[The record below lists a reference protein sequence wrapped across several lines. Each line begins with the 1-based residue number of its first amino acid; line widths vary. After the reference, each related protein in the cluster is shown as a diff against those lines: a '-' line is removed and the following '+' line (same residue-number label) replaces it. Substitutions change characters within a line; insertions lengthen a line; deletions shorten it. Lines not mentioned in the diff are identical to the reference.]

1 MMARVAAW
9 GTGLLAT
16 LAVPAVL
23 VLLAR
28 LHGAEALLSLPPAEM
43 AVLVMGLFM
52 PPALLLLTVAG
63 LVQRVELVALRNA
76 VLRQATSFDGKSLAT
91 EALIE
96 ECRNQTAL
104 LQEQV
109 RLAISAL
116 AVGQRQVETVQHAA
130 AETRMQRLVA
140 EWDMVTVELTA
151 TLTAMWRLVHGWRA
165 PGAEGGAELPLPPA
179 GELPLLILRLLP
191 ASAQEAAR
199 FEVDERFVR
208 QAARYRATFKAFLD
222 RAPETG
228 PLSRATFRDMIYG
241 RVDARLAL
249 LPRPNHA
256 RVIDPHTLAAE

>member
-1 MMARVAAW
+1 MMARLAAW
-9 GTGLLAT
+9 GVGLLAT

-28 LHGAEALLSLPPAEM
+28 VHGAEALLALPPVEM
-43 AVLVMGLFM
+43 AVLVMGLFL
-52 PPALLLLTVAG
+52 PPTLLLLTVAG
-63 LVQRVELVALRNA
+63 LAQRVELVELRNA
-76 VLRQATSFDGKSLAT
+76 LLRQSTSFDTRSLAT
-91 EALIE
+91 QSLID
-96 ECRNQTAL
+96 ECRSQTAL

-109 RLAISAL
+109 RLAISGL

-130 AETRMQRLVA
+130 IETRMQRLVA
-140 EWDMVTVELTA
+140 EWDMVTMELSA
-151 TLTAMWRLVHGWRA
+151 TLAAMWRLVYGWRV
-165 PGAEGGAELPLPPA
+165 PGTEAAELPLPPA
-179 GELPLLILRLLP
+179 NELPLRILRLLP
-191 ASAQEAAR
+191 ATAQESAQ

-228 PLSRATFRDMIYG
+228 PLNRTTFRDMIYG
-241 RVDARLAL
+241 RVDTRLAL

>member
-28 LHGAEALLSLPPAEM
+28 LHGAEALLALPPAEM
-43 AVLVMGLFM
+43 AVLVMGLFL

-76 VLRQATSFDGKSLAT
+76 VLRHATSFDSKSLAAET
-91 EALIE
+91 LIE

-116 AVGQRQVETVQHAA
+116 AIGQRQVETVQHAA

-140 EWDMVTVELTA
+140 EWDMVTVELSV

-165 PGAEGGAELPLPPA
+165 PAPRAARSCRCRPRASCRSASSACCPPRRTRWRGSRWTSASSANPPA
-179 GELPLLILRLLP
+179 TAPPSRRFWTGRPKP
-191 ASAQEAAR
+191 ARSAAR
-199 FEVDERFVR
+199 PSG
-208 QAARYRATFKAFLD
+208 T
-222 RAPETG
+222 
-228 PLSRATFRDMIYG
+228 
-241 RVDARLAL
+241 
-249 LPRPNHA
+249 
-256 RVIDPHTLAAE
+256 

>member
-9 GTGLLAT
+9 GVGLLAT
-16 LAVPAVL
+16 LAVPGAL

-28 LHGAEALLSLPPAEM
+28 LHGAEALLGLPPAEM
-43 AVLVMGLFM
+43 AVLVLGLFL
-52 PPALLLLTVAG
+52 PPALLLLVIAG
-63 LVQRVELVALRNA
+63 LTQRVELVALSNA
-76 VLRQATSFDGKSLAT
+76 LLRQSTSFDSKTLAP

-96 ECRNQTAL
+96 ECRSQTAL

-109 RLAISAL
+109 RLAISGL

-140 EWDMVTVELTA
+140 EWDMVTVELSA
-151 TLTAMWRLVHGWRA
+151 TLAAMWRLVYGWRV
-165 PGAEGGAELPLPPA
+165 PGTEAVELPLPPA
-179 GELPLLILRLLP
+179 NELPLRILRLLP
-191 ASAQEAAR
+191 ASTQEATQ

-208 QAARYRATFKAFLD
+208 QAARYRATFRAFLD
-222 RAPETG
+222 RTPDAG

-241 RVDARLAL
+241 RVDTRLAL

-256 RVIDPHTLAAE
+256 RVIDPNTLAAE

>member
-9 GTGLLAT
+9 GVGLLAT
-16 LAVPAVL
+16 LAVPATL

-28 LHGAEALLSLPPAEM
+28 LHGTEALLALPPAEM
-43 AVLVMGLFM
+43 AVLFMGLFL

-63 LVQRVELVALRNA
+63 LTQRVELVALRNA
-76 VLRQATSFDGKSLAT
+76 LLRQSTSFDSKSLVT

-96 ECRNQTAL
+96 ECRSQTAL

-109 RLAISAL
+109 RLAISGL

-130 AETRMQRLVA
+130 AETRMQRMVA
-140 EWDMVTVELTA
+140 EWDMVTVELSA
-151 TLTAMWRLVHGWRA
+151 TLAAMWRLVYGWRV
-165 PGAEGGAELPLPPA
+165 PGTEATELPLPPTN
-179 GELPLLILRLLP
+179 ELPLRILRLLP
-191 ASAQEAAR
+191 ASAQESVQ

-208 QAARYRATFKAFLD
+208 QAARYRATFRAFLD

-228 PLSRATFRDMIYG
+228 PLSRATFKDMIYG
-241 RVDARLAL
+241 RVDTRLAL

-256 RVIDPHTLAAE
+256 RVIDPNTLAAE

>member
-28 LHGAEALLSLPPAEM
+28 LHGAEALLALPPAEM

-76 VLRQATSFDGKSLAT
+76 VLRHATSFDSKSLAT

-140 EWDMVTVELTA
+140 EWDMVTVELSA

-165 PGAEGGAELPLPPA
+165 PGVDGAELPLPPA
-179 GELPLLILRLLP
+179 GELPLRLLRLLP
-191 ASAQEAAR
+191 ASAHDAAG

>member
-1 MMARVAAW
+1 MMARLAAW
-9 GTGLLAT
+9 GVGLLAT

-23 VLLAR
+23 ALLVR
-28 LHGAEALLSLPPAEM
+28 LHGAEALLALPPTEM
-43 AVLVMGLFM
+43 AVLLLGLFL
-52 PPALLLLTVAG
+52 PAALLLLIVASLG
-63 LVQRVELVALRNA
+63 QRVELVALRNA
-76 VLRQATSFDGKSLAT
+76 LLRQTTSFDAKSLAT

-96 ECRNQTAL
+96 ECRSQTAL

-109 RLAISAL
+109 RLAISGL

-140 EWDMVTVELTA
+140 EWDMVTVELSA
-151 TLTAMWRLVHGWRA
+151 TLAAMWRLVHGWRA
-165 PGAEGGAELPLPPA
+165 PGTEAGELPLPPTS
-179 GELPLLILRLLP
+179 ELPLRILRLLP
-191 ASAQEAAR
+191 ASAQEAAQ

-208 QAARYRATFKAFLD
+208 QAARYRATFRAFLE

-228 PLSRATFRDMIYG
+228 PLNRATFRDMIYG
-241 RVDARLAL
+241 RVDTRLAL

>member
-1 MMARVAAW
+1 MMARLAAW
-9 GTGLLAT
+9 GVGLLAT

-28 LHGAEALLSLPPAEM
+28 VHGTEALLALPPVEM
-43 AVLVMGLFM
+43 AVLVMGLFL
-52 PPALLLLTVAG
+52 PPTLLLLTVAG
-63 LVQRVELVALRNA
+63 LAQRVELVELRNA
-76 VLRQATSFDGKSLAT
+76 LLRQSTSFDTRSLAT
-91 EALIE
+91 QSLID
-96 ECRNQTAL
+96 ECRSQTAL

-109 RLAISAL
+109 RLAISGL

-130 AETRMQRLVA
+130 IETRMQRLVA
-140 EWDMVTVELTA
+140 EWDMVTAELSA
-151 TLTAMWRLVHGWRA
+151 TLAAMWRLVYGWRV
-165 PGAEGGAELPLPPA
+165 PGTEGTELPLPPA
-179 GELPLLILRLLP
+179 NELPLRILRLLP
-191 ASAQEAAR
+191 ATAQESAQ

-228 PLSRATFRDMIYG
+228 PLNRTTFRDMIYG
-241 RVDARLAL
+241 RVDTRLAL

>member
-1 MMARVAAW
+1 
-9 GTGLLAT
+9 
-16 LAVPAVL
+16 
-23 VLLAR
+23 
-28 LHGAEALLSLPPAEM
+28 
-43 AVLVMGLFM
+43 
-52 PPALLLLTVAG
+52 
-63 LVQRVELVALRNA
+63 
-76 VLRQATSFDGKSLAT
+76 
-91 EALIE
+91 
-96 ECRNQTAL
+96 
-104 LQEQV
+104 V

-140 EWDMVTVELTA
+140 EWDMVTVELSA

-165 PGAEGGAELPLPPA
+165 PGVDGAELPLPPA
-179 GELPLLILRLLP
+179 GELPLRLLRLLP
-191 ASAQEAAR
+191 ASAHDAAG

-228 PLSRATFRDMIYG
+228 PLGRATFRDMIYG

>member
-1 MMARVAAW
+1 MMARLAAW
-9 GTGLLAT
+9 GVGLLAT

-28 LHGAEALLSLPPAEM
+28 VHGTEALLALPPVEM
-43 AVLVMGLFM
+43 AVLVMGLFL
-52 PPALLLLTVAG
+52 PPTLLLLTVAG
-63 LVQRVELVALRNA
+63 LAQRVELVELRNA
-76 VLRQATSFDGKSLAT
+76 LLRQSTSFDTRSLAT
-91 EALIE
+91 QSLID
-96 ECRNQTAL
+96 ECRSQTAL

-109 RLAISAL
+109 RLAISGL

-130 AETRMQRLVA
+130 IETRMQRLVA
-140 EWDMVTVELTA
+140 EWDMVTMELSA
-151 TLTAMWRLVHGWRA
+151 TLAAMWRLVYGWRV
-165 PGAEGGAELPLPPA
+165 PGTEAAELPLPPA
-179 GELPLLILRLLP
+179 NELPLRILRLLP
-191 ASAQEAAR
+191 ATAQESAQ

-228 PLSRATFRDMIYG
+228 PLNRTTFRDMIYG
-241 RVDARLAL
+241 RVDTRLAL